1 MKTVLM
7 EVVGGGVALGVGV
20 GVGVDVGVGVGVE
33 VEVGV
38 GVCEENSPVK
48 LIESRYTVAYLWLRL
63 CIAMPLMWVALAL
76 RSDKGI
82 SYTFQLPGAG
92 SPP

>member
-20 GVGVDVGVGVGVE
+20 GVGIDVGGGVGVDVGVD

-38 GVCEENSPVK
+38 GVCEENRPVK
-48 LIESRYTVAYLWLRL
+48 LIESRYNVAYLWLR
-63 CIAMPLMWVALAL
+63 
-76 RSDKGI
+76 
-82 SYTFQLPGAG
+82 F
-92 SPP
+92 